1 MYEPQKHYNKRKY
14 QTDPVYR
21 RRHLDATLAS
31 HKRRRGEADGW
42 QMSEIR
48 RIRHRA
54 KERGLPFDLCVA
66 DIAVPTT
73 CPVLG
78 IPITL
83 GAPPRS
89 PGLPS
94 IDRIIPALGYVKGN
108 VAVISWRANNLK
120 HDCVSGAELRLV
132 AAYIDRSA

>member
-1 MYEPQKHYNKRKY
+1 MQPQQKYRNKKY
-14 QTDPVYR
+14 REDAEYR
-21 RRHLDATLAS
+21 TKFRAWNAAS
-31 HKRRRGEADGW
+31 MKRRRGETDGW

-48 RIRHRA
+48 RIRHRC
-54 KERGLPFDLCVA
+54 KERGLAFDLGVA
-66 DIAVPTT
+66 DIPVPTV

-94 IDRIIPALGYVKGN
+94 IDRIIPALGYVRGN
-108 VAVISWRANNLK
+108 VVVISWRANNLK
-120 HDCVSGAELRLV
+120 HDCTSAAELRLV
-132 AAYIDRSA
+132 ADYIERST